1 MIGLLC
7 RIYELTL
14 IGERDDE
21 QVWMVL
27 SRDLFRT
34 VRRAVARLPS
44 SGAEDEE
51 AIIFLMVVI
60 VDAFRVC
67 PQNLWPKLKFSFK

>member
-1 MIGLLC
+1 VIGLLY

-14 IGERDDE
+14 IKGREDE
-21 QVWMVL
+21 QVWIVL

-51 AIIFLMVVI
+51 AIIFLMMVI
-60 VDAFRVC
+60 VDAFRIC
-67 PQNLWPKLKFSFK
+67 I